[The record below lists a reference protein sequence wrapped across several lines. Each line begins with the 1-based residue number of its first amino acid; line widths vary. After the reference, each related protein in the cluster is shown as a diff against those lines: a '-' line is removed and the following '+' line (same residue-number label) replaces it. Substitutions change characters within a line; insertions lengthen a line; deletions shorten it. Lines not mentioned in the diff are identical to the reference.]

1 MPTPR
6 PRKLA
11 DGTVVW
17 RVQFRTKPGGA
28 PTSETFDTMHGA
40 QEFCALIDKIGG
52 QAAREMRDAIEHAPD
67 DALTLND
74 LMEIHVTAVE
84 SHGKKGTAGKYRKNW
99 ELYLA
104 PTFGH
109 LPASALTRPM
119 VEEWLTGMRARE
131 TRVSVA
137 RRRRDPEAIP
147 DYLSA
152 KTIKNAHGLLSSVL
166 SRGVQE
172 DLLVKNVAE
181 GLPLPKGRKKIE
193 PVFLTAGEF
202 AKIYEAVGADYRPFI
217 AFLAGTGLRWGE
229 ATAITGADVLLG
241 QSPAVVRVTKAWN
254 EESNGALYLDTVKT
268 VRSNRTVTLPPS
280 IVSEIAPL
288 VEKAGVDGYLFQ
300 GRDGKNLRRPWFL
313 ESVWYPALDR
323 AGVERRPRIHD
334 LRHSHASW
342 LIAQGVGL
350 PVIQRRLGHESIKTT
365 VDVYGHL
372 APDAWAGA
380 ADAAELAL
388 VGALPQIGA

>member
-1 MPTPR
+1 MPTPK

-17 RVQFRTKPGGA
+17 RVQFRTRPGGT
-28 PTSETFDTMHGA
+28 PTSETFDTIHGA

-52 QAAREMRDAIEHAPD
+52 QAAREMRDAIETAPT
-67 DALTLND
+67 DALTLD
-74 LMEIHVTAVE
+74 ELLEIHATAVE

-99 ELYLA
+99 RLYIS

-109 LPASALTRPM
+109 LPASALTRGM
-119 VEEWLTGMRARE
+119 VEEWLTGMRERE
-131 TRVSVA
+131 TRVSLA
-137 RRRRDPEAIP
+137 RRRRDPEAEP

-166 SRGVQE
+166 RRGVKD
-172 DLLVKNVAE
+172 DLLAKNVAE

-193 PVFLTAGEF
+193 PIFLTSSEF
-202 AKIYEAVGADYRPFI
+202 AQIYEAVVPDYRPLI

-229 ATAITGADVLLG
+229 ATAVTGEDVLLD

-254 EESNGALYLDTVKT
+254 EESNGKLYLDTVKT

-288 VEKAGVDGYLFQ
+288 VEAAGAQGYLFQ

-313 ESVWYPALDR
+313 ESVWYPALDK

-334 LRHSHASW
+334 LRHSHSSW

-365 VDVYGHL
+365 IDVYGHL

-388 VGALPQIGA
+388 VGVLPQIEA